1 MIIAGG
7 ILFEN
12 RRHPVV
18 ENANQTQQ
26 FSEIGGSAMNAV
38 HSLYAR
44 IISTED
50 CADGSVPTPKQQVQ

>member
-1 MIIAGG
+1 MTIAGG
-7 ILFEN
+7 ILFEM

-18 ENANQTQQ
+18 EKATQAQQ
-26 FSEIGGSAMNAV
+26 FSEIRRSAMKAV

-50 CADGSVPTPKQQVQ
+50 CISDSVPTPKQQVQ